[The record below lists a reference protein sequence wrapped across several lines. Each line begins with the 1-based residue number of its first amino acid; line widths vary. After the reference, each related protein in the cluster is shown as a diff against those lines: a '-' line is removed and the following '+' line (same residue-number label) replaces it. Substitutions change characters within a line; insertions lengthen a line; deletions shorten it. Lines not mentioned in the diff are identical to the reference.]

1 MTQVLSCQSYHGIT
15 AGQTVLNMPDG
26 RSVFKLYL
34 LSIVGRNEPVLYDWA
49 SARFSMAEFEARFC
63 EGSYEGVG
71 FVTAFPH
78 ITKIFRY
85 APEVETVIDVRE
97 LDTASLDELDCSRD
111 DQYHEFACY
120 AESLIVAE
128 EYRAWARADSVDEY
142 LQFRCSLAD
151 FPIGNHNKLSDYW
164 DRSTQPDQ

>member
-1 MTQVLSCQSYHGIT
+1 MTQVLSCESYHGIS

-34 LSIVGRNEPVLYDWA
+34 LSIIDRNEPALYDWA
-49 SARFSMAEFEARFC
+49 SSRFSISEFKVRFC
-63 EGSYEGVG
+63 ERDYEGVG

-85 APEVETVIDVRE
+85 APEVETVVDVRE
-97 LDTASLDELDCSRD
+97 LNTATLDELDCSRD

-120 AESLIVAE
+120 AESLIAAD
-128 EYRAWARADSVDEY
+128 EYRAWAKA
-142 LQFRCSLAD
+142 LSL
-151 FPIGNHNKLSDYW
+151 IHI
-164 DRSTQPDQ
+164 